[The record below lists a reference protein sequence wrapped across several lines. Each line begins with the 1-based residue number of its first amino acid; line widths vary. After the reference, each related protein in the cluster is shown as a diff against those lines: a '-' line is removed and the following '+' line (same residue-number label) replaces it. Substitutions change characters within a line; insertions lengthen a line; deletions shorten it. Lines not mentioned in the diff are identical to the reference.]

1 MARQTGVY
9 HYNGGMKGLVVSVIW
24 TIPLL
29 VFQWLG
35 MAWYW
40 ALLATLPVMGAAY
53 ILYYRWVDRH
63 G

>member
-1 MARQTGVY
+1 
-9 HYNGGMKGLVVSVIW
+9 MKGLALSVIW

-40 ALLATLPVMGAAY
+40 AMLATVPVMGIAY
-53 ILYYRWVDRH
+53 MLYYRWVDRR